1 MKKVFLPG
9 LVAGIAMLA
18 VSMILTQLENIF
30 LPSIAAEYGNIAM
43 FRPWSDPLM
52 SLMFVY
58 PFLLGFILAWV
69 WNRAKPLFVSGSV
82 WQKGARFGLFFWLV
96 SSIPGMFIS
105 YSSFQVSFTM
115 ILVWLAGGLINGVV
129 SGWIFAK
136 MNK

>member
-18 VSMILTQLENIF
+18 VSMLVNQFVNMF
-30 LPSIAAEYGNIAM
+30 VPSVAAEYVNSAL

-52 SLMFVY
+52 SLIFVH

-69 WNRAKPLFVSGSV
+69 WNKVKPLFVSGSV
-82 WQKGARFGLFFWLV
+82 WQKGTRFGLVVWLV
-96 SSIPGMFIS
+96 ASIPGMFIS
-105 YSSFQVSFTM
+105 YSSFPVSLSM
-115 ILVWLAGGLINGVV
+115 ISSWLISGLISVIV
-129 SGWIFAK
+129 AGWIFAK